1 MIYLDNAATTQ
12 VSQRVLNA
20 MMPYF
25 TEHYGNPGSIH
36 TIGQQAARAMQ
47 KAREQCAKPIN
58 ADPKD
63 IIFTSGGSEAN
74 NLAILGLAKY
84 LQMAV
89 KRHIITLSVEHP
101 SVLMPIKSMFYNYGF
116 DVTYLPL
123 TKDGSLNMEE
133 LVKAFRDD
141 TGLVSIMAVNNETGN
156 AYDIGRIGAEC
167 RKRGV
172 LFHTD
177 CVQAYGNINIDVQKD
192 NIDFLSVSGH
202 KFHAPKGVG
211 FLYAKRKDLLS
222 PIILGGGQEQTFRS
236 GTENIPSIVGMG
248 EAANAAFEDHSIQK
262 TNAEKRRFFL
272 SELTKE
278 LGEVRINGRPHE
290 SSKTI
295 NLCFDGV
302 DGETLLLLLNSRGII
317 VSAGSAC
324 SAHSA
329 VPSHVLTAMGLSE
342 DEARSSI
349 RVSFSNMTTKENL
362 CNAAHIIADFVKV
375 LQRR

>member
-1 MIYLDNAATTQ
+1 M
-12 VSQRVLNA
+12 
-20 MMPYF
+20 
-25 TEHYGNPGSIH
+25 
-36 TIGQQAARAMQ
+36 
-47 KAREQCAKPIN
+47 
-58 ADPKD
+58 
-63 IIFTSGGSEAN
+63 
-74 NLAILGLAKY
+74 
-84 LQMAV
+84 
-89 KRHIITLSVEHP
+89 
-101 SVLMPIKSMFYNYGF
+101 
-116 DVTYLPL
+116 
-123 TKDGSLNMEE
+123 
-133 LVKAFRDD
+133 
-141 TGLVSIMAVNNETGN
+141 
-156 AYDIGRIGAEC
+156 
-167 RKRGV
+167 
-172 LFHTD
+172 
-177 CVQAYGNINIDVQKD
+177 
-192 NIDFLSVSGH
+192 
-202 KFHAPKGVG
+202 
-211 FLYAKRKDLLS
+211 YAKRKDLLS

-248 EAANAAFEDHSIQK
+248 EAANATFEDLSIQQE
-262 TNAEKRRFFL
+262 NAEKRRFFL

-278 LGEVRINGRPHE
+278 LGEVKINGCPHE